1 MYVQTQSAA
10 SEGAG
15 HSRET
20 FKHSAQ
26 CSAVMEL
33 HCAAGNTLLY
43 NSAQAYRR
51 GGGRDIPE
59 AVARPDA
66 CRTSLCA
73 LY

>member
-1 MYVQTQSAA
+1 MYVQAQSAA

-20 FKHSAQ
+20 FKQ